1 MLKRILLL
9 LVLVTHAAVAAAEG
23 IEVRRASVDLGDE
36 GYVVNADFDIELRP
50 RQEEAIDKGLSLYF
64 WLNLKP
70 PARAGTGW
78 TKKSF
83 HNNNGCALPT
93 SR

>member
-9 LVLVTHAAVAAAEG
+9 LVLVTHAAVAVAEG
-23 IEVRRASVDLGDE
+23 IEVRRASVDLGDD

-50 RQEEAIDKGLSLYF
+50 RQTRACRCIF

-83 HNNNGCALPT
+83 HNNKGCALPT